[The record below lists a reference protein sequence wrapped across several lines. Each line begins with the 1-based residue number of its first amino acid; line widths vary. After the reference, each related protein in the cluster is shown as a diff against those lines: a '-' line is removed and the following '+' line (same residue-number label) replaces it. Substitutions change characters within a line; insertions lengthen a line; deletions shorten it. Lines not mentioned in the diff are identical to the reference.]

1 MTTTSSNSSST
12 STEPVLSD
20 QREVQATSV
29 ESREKAMECEMG
41 VCVGE
46 SDGLT
51 FWLARPQDYD
61 EVMAISKGI
70 YGGID
75 YLPHHYHSWMTEP
88 NRVTII
94 ARRDGKL
101 VALESGLVVDGGTTE
116 VVTGLRV
123 CPSERGR
130 GLAGVIQRVTDRYI
144 KQVYPSVNIKRL
156 TRRNDPGPEKLL
168 KFTVLARRAVLSLQ
182 GKAET
187 FDSFV
192 LGLKAKLA
200 NMEKSG
206 EVTATSHE
214 LVVLKD
220 SHHLK
225 ALLLEPDLSSRLQLP
240 GGAIIQDWL
249 PLKPMESNLEVLRRS
264 NLSWLAD
271 ISNDKPTFMSFCTPP
286 YPVPFNGGSLRLNI
300 DMYGEVLF
308 LALKAMIIHLEQ
320 VREQIYGGVVVLV
333 YIPHSLWEGMKK
345 FCEGDEGV
353 KQYMHFWEQLFLERE
368 LS

>member
-1 MTTTSSNSSST
+1 
-12 STEPVLSD
+12 
-20 QREVQATSV
+20 
-29 ESREKAMECEMG
+29 MECEMG

-70 YGGID
+70 YGGGD
-75 YLPHHYHSWMTEP
+75 YLPHCYHTWMTEP

-101 VALESGLVVDGGTTE
+101 VALVSGLVVDGGTTE
-116 VVTGLRV
+116 VVEGLRV
-123 CPSERGR
+123 CPNEQGR

-144 KQVYPSVNIKRL
+144 KQIYPTVNIKRL
-156 TRRNDPGPEKLL
+156 TRRDDPGLEKLS

-182 GKAET
+182 GEAEA
-187 FDSFV
+187 FNSFV

-206 EVTATSHE
+206 EVTATPHE

-225 ALLLEPDLSSRLQLP
+225 ALLLDPDLSSRLQLP

-264 NLSWLAD
+264 NLSWLANT
-271 ISNDKPTFMSFCTPP
+271 SNDKLTFMSFYTPP
-286 YPVPFNGGSLRLNI
+286 YPIPFNGGSLRLNI
-300 DMYGEVLF
+300 DMYGEVRF
-308 LALKAMIIHLEQ
+308 LAMKALIIHLEQ
-320 VREQIYGGVVVLV
+320 VREQIQGGVLV
-333 YIPHSLWEGMKK
+333 HVYMPQSLWEGMKK

-353 KQYMHFWEQLFLERE
+353 KQYMDFWEQLFLERE
-368 LS
+368 LSS